1 MKNNDLKFD
10 VTLTVDE
17 IKEFANAL
25 GVAMSESLSLDEDLS
40 YKLMLKLI
48 EIVPEID

>member
-17 IKEFANAL
+17 IKEIANAL
-25 GVAMSESLSLDEDLS
+25 GIATSESLLLDEDLS